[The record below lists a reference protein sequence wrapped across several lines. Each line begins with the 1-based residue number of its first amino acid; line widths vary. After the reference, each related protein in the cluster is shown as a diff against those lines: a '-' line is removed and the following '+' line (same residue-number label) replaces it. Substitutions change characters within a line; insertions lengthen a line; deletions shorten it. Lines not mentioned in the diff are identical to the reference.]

1 MRAGVLALFLAGGLA
16 FGLVG
21 CGGDPASVASKDEVA
36 RACEEDFHGCVEY
49 GPEDPVTIGALLWLS
64 ASADP
69 SGLDAKRGTELAVDY
84 LDGVFDATAGE
95 ILGHPVRLGAVDDG
109 CDQRQGR
116 TGAEALAEVRGLL
129 AVVGTT
135 CSSSAIDAAAEV
147 FSEKGI
153 TLISPSNT
161 APELTDPLLREEFYF
176 RTAPNDQIQ
185 GRVVGRFG
193 ARVARGGRAVA
204 VTDRSAYSD
213 SLVETFSDAF
223 GKGRVDVVRVRQTDD
238 AAAIRQALEGEVG
251 GPNRPG
257 AVYFPLIG
265 DVCTEFVRAMDP
277 DTADSFITS
286 DGCLN
291 SEVLTA
297 AGEQGIEVYAS
308 GPEVRGL
315 DDNLFYES
323 ELLSAYRDQFG
334 ENPISVFHAH
344 AFDAASLIFDAFR
357 RTALIQSDGSIAVP
371 RTAFRDAVLEVAGY
385 QGFSG
390 RLTCLDTGDC
400 QERALISVYRSP
412 AWPIEGGTENA
423 RPIYARTENLANF
436 TVGED

>member
-1 MRAGVLALFLAGGLA
+1 MRRPSLLFLVALALTLGMAG
-16 FGLVG
+16 
-21 CGGDPASVASKDEVA
+21 CSGGPASVVSGDEGE
-36 RACEEDFHGCVEY
+36 RACEEDLHGCVQY

-69 SGLDAKRGTELAVDY
+69 SGVDGKRGAELAVDY
-84 LDGVFDATAGE
+84 LDGEFDGAPGE
-95 ILGHPVRLGAVDDG
+95 LLGHPVRLDSVDDG

-116 TGAEALAEVRGLL
+116 TGAEALARVDGLL

-135 CSSSAIDAAAEV
+135 CSSSAINAAAEV
-147 FSEKGI
+147 FSAKGI

-161 APELTDPLLREEFYF
+161 APELTDPVLREEFYF
-176 RTAPNDQIQ
+176 RTAPNDEIQ
-185 GRVVGRFG
+185 GKVVGDFG
-193 ARVARGGRAVA
+193 ARVARGGRAIA

-213 SLVETFSDAF
+213 SLVENFASSF
-223 GKGRVDVVRVRQTDD
+223 GEGRVDVVRVRQDNS
-238 AAAIRQALEGEVG
+238 AGQIRSDLDQQIGERG
-251 GPNRPG
+251 RPS
-257 AVYFPLIG
+257 VIYFPLIG
-265 DVCTEFVRAMDP
+265 DVCREFVRAVGPSD
-277 DTADSFITS
+277 ADSFITS

-291 SEVLTA
+291 IDVLRDA
-297 AGEQGIEVYAS
+297 EASGIAVFAS

-315 DDNLFYES
+315 EENPFYDS
-323 ELLSAYRDQFG
+323 ELLPAYRDQFG
-334 ENPISVFHAH
+334 ERPISVFHAH
-344 AFDAASLIFDAFR
+344 AFDAANLIFDAFR
-357 RTALIQSDGSIAVP
+357 RSALIQEDGSIAVP
-371 RTAFRDAVLEVAGY
+371 RTAFRDAVFEVNAY